1 MVTATKSISAL
12 VLVTQAEP
20 AGDGSHT
27 ASCGEER
34 HCRALAFH

>member
-12 VLVTQAEP
+12 VLVTLKVL

-27 ASCGEER
+27 ASYGEER